1 MLYNMDKLFTK
12 LFSLCAVVA
21 ALVLV
26 GCKDGME
33 PEALPE
39 PQKKE
44 VSFNVE
50 ELEYDKVKVTVV
62 PPSDDVVY
70 YAFLHP
76 DTDDFMNRAPEE
88 IYVDIR
94 YADDFDIFL
103 SSGTKTFTFEGLIG
117 HSFYRV
123 VYFAFDEVLG
133 QKIGDII
140 YSERIVT
147 PDAPELFDIEVSD
160 IKGMSAKIS
169 ITPPESNLRYFFWLY
184 TMDSYERYQ
193 HSNDYE
199 LLVYDYSFW
208 VYIAELYGYKLNEVI
223 KMDTVVGPV
232 SLSTDDVLKIAEWD
246 TEYLIWA
253 YGINTDGTVTTP
265 ITRKVFKTAAPK
277 PSNMTFDV
285 ADISL
290 NWYEQTTPEGLLRG
304 WEADAT
310 IIPSNKNE
318 NYFATITNKDW
329 YDWYFSEY
337 NDGRSDDEYI
347 MNQILINTS
356 KTSSQ
361 LPSMYKSG
369 DFVYNC
375 FKEREILLKPDREY
389 AVFVFGMDE
398 NGATTSLNV
407 FPFTTGSM
415 PQ

>member
-1 MLYNMDKLFTK
+1 MDKLFTK

-33 PEALPE
+33 PEPLPE

-94 YADDFDIFL
+94 YGDYFDTL
-103 SSGTKTFTFEGLIG
+103 LTSGTKTLTFEGLIG

-169 ITPPESNLRYFFWLY
+169 ITPPENNLRYFFWLY

-199 LLVYDYSFW
+199 LLIYDYSFW

-277 PSNMTFDV
+277 PSGMTFDV

-290 NWYEQTTPEGLLRG
+290 NWYEETTPEGLLRG

-310 IIPSNKNE
+310 IIPSNKGE
-318 NYFATITNKDW
+318 KYFATITNKDW

>member
-1 MLYNMDKLFTK
+1 MDKLFTK

-26 GCKDGME
+26 GCKDNMKPE
-33 PEALPE
+33 PLPE

-44 VSFNVE
+44 VSFNVG
-50 ELEYDKVKVTVV
+50 ELEYNKVKVTVV

-94 YADDFDIFL
+94 YADDFEIFL

-193 HSNDYE
+193 HCNDYE
-199 LLVYDYSFW
+199 LLIYDYSFW

-232 SLSTDDVLKIAEWD
+232 SLSTDDILKIAEWD
-246 TEYLIWA
+246 TEYLVWA
-253 YGINTDGTVTTP
+253 YGVNIDGTATTP
-265 ITRKVFKTAAPK
+265 ITRKVFKTLAPD
-277 PSNMTFDV
+277 PSTMTFEV
-285 ADISL
+285 PNIETE
-290 NWYEQTTPEGLLRG
+290 WYEQTTAEGLLRG
-304 WEADAT
+304 WVAKAT
-310 IIPSNKNE
+310 IRPSAKSE
-318 NYFATITNKDW
+318 RYFVTITNKDW
-329 YDWYFSEY
+329 YDWYFTSD
-337 NDGRSDDEYI
+337 NDGRSDDDYI
-347 MNQILINTS
+347 AHQILINTS
-356 KTSSQ
+356 KTSAEVI
-361 LPSMYKSG
+361 SMCKSG
-369 DFVYNC
+369 DFVYDC
-375 FKEREILLKPDREY
+375 FVEREILLKPDREY
-389 AVFVFGMDE
+389 AVFIFGMDE
-398 NGATTSLNV
+398 SGATTDLNV
-407 FPFTTGSM
+407 FPFTTPAM
-415 PQ
+415 PY

>member
-1 MLYNMDKLFTK
+1 MDKLFTK

-33 PEALPE
+33 PEPLPE

-94 YADDFDIFL
+94 YADDFEIFL

-169 ITPPESNLRYFFWLY
+169 ITPPENNLRYFFWLY

-199 LLVYDYSFW
+199 LLIYDYSFW

-277 PSNMTFDV
+277 PSSMTFDV

-361 LPSMYKSG
+361 LPAMYKSG

>member
-1 MLYNMDKLFTK
+1 MDKLFTK

-26 GCKDGME
+26 GCKDNMKPE
-33 PEALPE
+33 PLPE

-44 VSFNVE
+44 VSFNVG
-50 ELEYDKVKVTVV
+50 ELEYNKVKVTVV

-94 YADDFDIFL
+94 YADDFEIFL

-193 HSNDYE
+193 HCNDYE
-199 LLVYDYSFW
+199 LLIYDYSFW

-223 KMDTVVGPV
+223 EMDTVVGPV
-232 SLSTDDVLKIAEWD
+232 SLSTDDILKIAEWD

-253 YGINTDGTVTTP
+253 YGINTDGTATTP
-265 ITRKVFKTAAPK
+265 ITRKVFKTLTPE
-277 PSNMTFDV
+277 PSTMTFEV
-285 ADISL
+285 PNIETE
-290 NWYEQTTPEGLLRG
+290 WYEQTTAEGLLRG
-304 WEADAT
+304 WVAKAT
-310 IIPSNKNE
+310 IRPSAKSE
-318 NYFATITNKDW
+318 RYFVTITNKDW
-329 YDWYFSEY
+329 YDWYFTND
-337 NDGRSDDEYI
+337 NDGRSDDDYI
-347 MNQILINTS
+347 AHQILINTS
-356 KTSSQ
+356 KTSAEVV
-361 LPSMYKSG
+361 SMCKSG
-369 DFVYNC
+369 DFVYDC
-375 FKEREILLKPDREY
+375 FVEREILLKPDREY
-389 AVFVFGMDE
+389 AVFIFGMDE
-398 NGATTSLNV
+398 NGATTELNV
-407 FPFTTGSM
+407 FPFTTPAM
-415 PQ
+415 PY

>member
-1 MLYNMDKLFTK
+1 MDKLFTK

-26 GCKDGME
+26 GCGKDDVKPE
-33 PEALPE
+33 PKPE

-50 ELEYDKVKVTVV
+50 ELEYNKVKVTVV

-94 YADDFDIFL
+94 YGDYFDTL
-103 SSGTKTFTFEGLIG
+103 LTSGTKTLTFEGLIG

-199 LLVYDYSFW
+199 LLIYDYSFW

-277 PSNMTFDV
+277 SSNMTFDV

-290 NWYEQTTPEGLLRG
+290 KWYEQTTPEGLLRG

-318 NYFATITNKDW
+318 KYFATITNKDW

>member
-1 MLYNMDKLFTK
+1 MNKLFTK

-33 PEALPE
+33 PEPLPE

-50 ELEYDKVKVTVV
+50 ELEYNKVKVTVV

-76 DTDDFMNRAPEE
+76 DTEDFMNRAPEE

-147 PDAPELFDIEVSD
+147 PNAPELFDIEVSD

-193 HSNDYE
+193 HSSDYE
-199 LLVYDYSFW
+199 LLIYDYSFW

-277 PSNMTFDV
+277 PSDMTFDV

-310 IIPSNKNE
+310 IIPSNKGE
-318 NYFATITNKDW
+318 KYFATITNKDW

-375 FKEREILLKPDREY
+375 FNEREILLKPDREY